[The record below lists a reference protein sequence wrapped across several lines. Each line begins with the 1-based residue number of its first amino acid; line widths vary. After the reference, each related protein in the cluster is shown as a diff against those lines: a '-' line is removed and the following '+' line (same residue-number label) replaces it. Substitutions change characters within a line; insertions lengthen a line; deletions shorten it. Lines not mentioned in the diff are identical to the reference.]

1 MTDRD
6 DMEHVIVHHEDGGFG
21 DFVVFVIICCLLYRS
36 CSIDRHLETIEHRI
50 EIQAPTQP

>member
-50 EIQAPTQP
+50 EIQAPAQP